1 MRKQDIDTPALLL
14 DMDIFETNIRAMADY
29 FYDKKARLRPHIK
42 SHKAPEI
49 AKRQIRAGAIGITCA
64 KLSEAEVMAA
74 AGIPGILIAN
84 EVVGPAK
91 IPKLIELAERT
102 DIIVAVC
109 EKENIVEL
117 AQVAKDKATRLNV
130 VIEVEV
136 GMNRCGVM
144 PGKDTVELA
153 QYILARKRLNFRGI
167 MGYEGHAIGIEDT
180 RLRKE
185 KAIESAG
192 LLAGTAGLLRQAG
205 IDVEIVSAG
214 GTGTYDTMGNYPG
227 ITELQAGSYC
237 LMDASY
243 AKYENVADRF
253 RCAATIYGMVISR
266 PADNRI
272 VIDAGLKAM
281 STDMG
286 IPHPT
291 DKNIAPGEI
300 HEEHFCL
307 ELKNPASG
315 IRTGDKIELIPTH
328 ACTTVN
334 LYDKFYCVR
343 GDEVEAVWPIS
354 ARGKLQ

>member
-14 DMDIFETNIRAMADY
+14 DLDIFETNIRAMSDY
-29 FYDKKARLRPHIK
+29 FKDKKARLRPHIK
-42 SHKAPEI
+42 SHKTPEI

-64 KLSEAEVMAA
+64 KLSEAEVMAD
-74 AGIPGILIAN
+74 AGITGILIAN
-84 EVVGPAK
+84 QVVGPAK
-91 IPKLIELAERT
+91 TPKLIDLAKKA

-109 EKENIVEL
+109 EKENIDEL
-117 AQVAKDKATRLNV
+117 AQAAEDKTTRLNV

-144 PGKDTVELA
+144 PGQDAVALA
-153 QYILARKRLNFRGI
+153 QYILGREWLNFRGI
-167 MGYEGHAIGIEDT
+167 MGYEGHAIGIEAAC
-180 RLRKE
+180 LRKE
-185 KAIESAG
+185 KALEADK
-192 LLAGTAGLLRQAG
+192 LLVDTAELLRQAG
-205 IDVEIVSAG
+205 IRVEIVSAG
-214 GTGTYDTMGNYPG
+214 GTGTFDTTGNHPG

-243 AKYENVADRF
+243 HKYENIGSRF
-253 RCAATIYGMVISR
+253 RCAATIYSMVIGR
-266 PADNRI
+266 PVKNRI

-286 IPHPT
+286 IPQPI
-291 DKNIAPGEI
+291 DKNIVPGEI

-343 GDEVEAVWPIS
+343 GDELEAVWNIS